1 MPIILRWN
9 YTDGTY
15 QDERLDVQIW
25 RKNEQKIVKTFI
37 RNKQVK
43 SIQMDPFYETADID
57 VTNNQWNVGEIPTRF
72 EIFQAKREPRRGG
85 RRGTSNPM
93 QLEKKGKGAN

>member
-1 MPIILRWN
+1 
-9 YTDGTY
+9 
-15 QDERLDVQIW
+15 
-25 RKNEQKIVKTFI
+25 
-37 RNKQVK
+37 
-43 SIQMDPFYETADID
+43 MDPFYETADID
-57 VTNNQWNVGEIPTRF
+57 LTNNQWNVGEIPTRF